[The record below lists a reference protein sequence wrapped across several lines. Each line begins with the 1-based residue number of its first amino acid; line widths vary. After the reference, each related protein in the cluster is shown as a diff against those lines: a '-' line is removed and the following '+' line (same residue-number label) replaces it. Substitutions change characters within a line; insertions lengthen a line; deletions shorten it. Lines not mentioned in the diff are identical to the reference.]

1 MASMG
6 RGSRGA
12 NRSEAEGYG
21 WISICLHWLGAV
33 ALVASFVTGDPLE
46 ESIGAERA
54 SAYASH
60 VLWATI
66 LGIPL
71 LVRIAWRMKNGFKRN
86 PRQHL
91 ALRIL
96 ARAVMI
102 GFLGSIAGAVITGLL
117 LPWTDGLALE
127 IGALV
132 VPSPMPSLPGLH
144 LFTQGAHSL
153 LSHIWIP
160 LLLLHLLGALKH
172 LTIDRDDVFRGIF
185 WPRPE
190 TEAASG
196 GRK

>member
-1 MASMG
+1 MADSG
-6 RGSRGA
+6 GTALDPSR
-12 NRSEAEGYG
+12 AEPERYG
-21 WISICLHWLGAV
+21 WTSIALHWLGAV

-46 ESIGAERA
+46 EAVGAERA
-54 SAYASH
+54 AAYASH

-71 LVRIAWRMKNGFKRN
+71 IARIAWRIRNGFKPN
-86 PRQHL
+86 PRQHV
-91 ALRIL
+91 ALRFL

-102 GFLGSIAGAVITGLL
+102 GFLGSIAGAVVTGLL

-144 LFTQGAHSL
+144 GFMQDAHNL

-172 LTIDRDDVFRGIF
+172 LILDRDHVFGGIF
-185 WPRPE
+185 WPLRATE
-190 TEAASG
+190 TGSG
-196 GRK
+196 GNK